1 MFKFLWPHIENV
13 YVERIT
19 GMFDIEINCNTVT
32 FTMPLLSVCCWRSWT
47 KEAANMPE
55 WAAWPVWAAFTHG
68 HLDTL
73 ITSGRHCTAQML
85 TTIKHVIARH
95 QPQSSS
101 SPSGPLSILLGC
113 WGIDSSRSHR
123 LSVPSGPWQLVHH
136 TWGSGPVVYGHS
148 QSLKIPKQVQRI
160 VLWTC
165 PIVGSE
171 YITEMA
177 IFGVHFA
184 YCKVRFID
192 SQNAGR
198 SGSSSPKGL
207 ISYGAIDH

>member
-85 TTIKHVIARH
+85 TTIKHVISRNRRH
-95 QPQSSS
+95 RHL
-101 SPSGPLSILLGC
+101 GRYLSC
-113 WGIDSSRSHR
+113 W
-123 LSVPSGPWQLVHH
+123 
-136 TWGSGPVVYGHS
+136 VVGAS
-148 QSLKIPKQVQRI
+148 TAV
-160 VLWTC
+160 V
-165 PIVGSE
+165 
-171 YITEMA
+171 
-177 IFGVHFA
+177 
-184 YCKVRFID
+184 
-192 SQNAGR
+192 
-198 SGSSSPKGL
+198 
-207 ISYGAIDH
+207 AIDYQFRPDRGSWCITPGALGPSSTDIRNRWRSPNKCNALYCERAR